1 MKIAITGGI
10 GSGKSAV
17 AAVIRRSGYKV
28 VSADEAYRRISGR
41 ADYLSAVKKLFP
53 DAVKGESPALDRAVL
68 AAEVFADGKKR
79 AALNELAHPLI
90 MKEMFE
96 EAKGER
102 VAFFE
107 VPLLFEGGYEDR
119 FDKVIVVMRD
129 EAKRAE
135 SVCVRSGMS
144 MEQAKARMRAQV
156 DYGAKDLSGN
166 YVLQNDGD
174 LAALERATQRA
185 LHVLLGKDKSI

>member
-41 ADYLSAVKKLFP
+41 ADYLSVVKKLFP
-53 DAVKGESPALDRAVL
+53 DAVKGEPPALDRAVL

-156 DYGAKDLSGN
+156 DYGAKDLSGY

-185 LHVLLGKDKSI
+185 LHVLLGRDKSI

>member
-1 MKIAITGGI
+1 
-10 GSGKSAV
+10 
-17 AAVIRRSGYKV
+17 
-28 VSADEAYRRISGR
+28 
-41 ADYLSAVKKLFP
+41 
-53 DAVKGESPALDRAVL
+53 
-68 AAEVFADGKKR
+68 
-79 AALNELAHPLI
+79 
-90 MKEMFE
+90 
-96 EAKGER
+96 
-102 VAFFE
+102 
-107 VPLLFEGGYEDR
+107 
-119 FDKVIVVMRD
+119 MRD

-156 DYGAKDLSGN
+156 DYGAKDLSGY

>member
-53 DAVKGESPALDRAVL
+53 DAVKGEPPALDRAVL

-96 EAKGER
+96 EAKGGTRRLFRGAPALRGR
-102 VAFFE
+102 VRRS
-107 VPLLFEGGYEDR
+107 VRQGDR
-119 FDKVIVVMRD
+119 RH
-129 EAKRAE
+129 
-135 SVCVRSGMS
+135 
-144 MEQAKARMRAQV
+144 AR
-156 DYGAKDLSGN
+156 
-166 YVLQNDGD
+166 
-174 LAALERATQRA
+174 
-185 LHVLLGKDKSI
+185 